1 MIEAVSWISS
11 GSTLEKQPF
20 PLTSVYDVVSE
31 GSNPSKR
38 HLHRNLLQP
47 CVLSA
52 DFSAKPARDRE
63 EQDSVYVRPIQKVP
77 PLVLE
82 PPAFTDLE
90 KGSSSTVPVN
100 SIKAPVILLTVWT
113 LLRVQP
119 QVRVE
124 GAWLALSTPN
134 HPEALES
141 WTEDIYQN
149 SDFTEDREVRH
160 QTNCRQLPAKYS
172 IYVVG
177 IVLTTF
183 IAVFLL
189 FFTVL
194 QSLGQH
200 LSKKEGVY
208 ADAVYF
214 LHHRWHSSKAA
225 MQVEEDKRNL
235 ASLWFPWS

>member
-1 MIEAVSWISS
+1 MVLLKENWVLVAKTRSER
-11 GSTLEKQPF
+11 GSKLDLKWEHTAYRVEKQPF

-100 SIKAPVILLTVWT
+100 SIKAVFSKFSP
-113 LLRVQP
+113 P
-119 QVRVE
+119 
-124 GAWLALSTPN
+124 
-134 HPEALES
+134 
-141 WTEDIYQN
+141 
-149 SDFTEDREVRH
+149 
-160 QTNCRQLPAKYS
+160 
-172 IYVVG
+172 
-177 IVLTTF
+177 F
-183 IAVFLL
+183 I
-189 FFTVL
+189 
-194 QSLGQH
+194 S
-200 LSKKEGVY
+200 
-208 ADAVYF
+208 
-214 LHHRWHSSKAA
+214 
-225 MQVEEDKRNL
+225 
-235 ASLWFPWS
+235 